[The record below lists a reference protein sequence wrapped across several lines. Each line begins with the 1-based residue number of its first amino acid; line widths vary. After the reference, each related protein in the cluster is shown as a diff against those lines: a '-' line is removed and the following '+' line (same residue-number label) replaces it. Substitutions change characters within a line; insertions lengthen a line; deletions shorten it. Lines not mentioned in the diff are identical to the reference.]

1 MVADSPK
8 LRISSMDID
17 RLMLGLEVHMHAL
30 AQCVV
35 SPGWRL
41 SFSAS
46 DKTAIHYNL
55 RGTGKMLVA
64 DFPAVTLTPHTMVIV
79 PMKLP
84 VRMEVSEPS
93 QSNTK
98 SVDVKQLET
107 MPGKITQVVAGDG
120 ASELVVVCGYFHT
133 SYSRSI
139 DIFDTLASPIVEKFS
154 ESDRLDQSLSAV
166 LMESSAQRV
175 GMAAMTGSLLKQV
188 VLTLLRRSLETP
200 QLWAER
206 FPVLSDPQVARA
218 FASMIADPGSHHTTQ
233 SLAQA
238 ASLSRS
244 AFMARFT
251 KAFGIPP
258 LAALRELRMRHAA
271 KLLDANILQIDQI
284 AKVVGYDNRS
294 SFSRAFRAIYEL
306 DPSEYRAAALKRD
319 EDIPAVDAER
329 QDAK

>member
-1 MVADSPK
+1 
-8 LRISSMDID
+8 
-17 RLMLGLEVHMHAL
+17 MHAL
-30 AQCVV
+30 AQCMI

-55 RGTGKMLVA
+55 RGTGKMFVA
-64 DFPAVTLTPHTMVIV
+64 DYPALTLTPHTMIIV

-84 VRMEVSEPS
+84 VRIEASEAN

-98 SVDVKQLET
+98 SIDVVQFEKV
-107 MPGKITQVVAGDG
+107 PGKITRVVAGDG
-120 ASELVVVCGYFHT
+120 ASELLVVCGYFHT

-154 ESDRLDQSLSAV
+154 ESDRLDQSLSAA
-166 LMESSAQRV
+166 LLESSTQRV
-175 GMAAMTGSLLKQV
+175 GMAAMTASLLKQV

-200 QLWAER
+200 RLWAER

-218 FASMIADPGSHHTTQ
+218 FASMIANPELPHTTQ

>member
-1 MVADSPK
+1 
-8 LRISSMDID
+8 
-17 RLMLGLEVHMHAL
+17 
-30 AQCVV
+30 
-35 SPGWRL
+35 
-41 SFSAS
+41 
-46 DKTAIHYNL
+46 
-55 RGTGKMLVA
+55 
-64 DFPAVTLTPHTMVIV
+64 MVIV